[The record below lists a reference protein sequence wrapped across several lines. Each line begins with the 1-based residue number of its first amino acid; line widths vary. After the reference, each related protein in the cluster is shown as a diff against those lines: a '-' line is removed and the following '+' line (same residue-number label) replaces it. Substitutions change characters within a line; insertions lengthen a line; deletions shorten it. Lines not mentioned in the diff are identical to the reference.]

1 MEIESNSK
9 SSKITEFKHDF
20 VFKSH
25 PIPTFCDQCSQVLA
39 VQGIQCK
46 SNKLKLFFYSFY
58 S

>member
-1 MEIESNSK
+1 MEVESNSK
-9 SSKITEFKHDF
+9 SSSVTELKHDF

-46 SNKLKLFFYSFY
+46 SNKL
-58 S
+58 